1 MLLARKCIRR
11 QSYYRDQPRYLK
23 TRTLRQV
30 TTTNNNVAATLARR
44 SGRYRGK
51 VHHLG
56 KSRPLFCL
64 HGRRNLSLS
73 PTWTRD

>member
-23 TRTLRQV
+23 TRMLRQV

-44 SGRYRGK
+44 PG
-51 VHHLG
+51 
-56 KSRPLFCL
+56 P
-64 HGRRNLSLS
+64 
-73 PTWTRD
+73 